1 MSRVASTQASAP
13 SEAITTTVAG
23 PYARPVATY
32 LSFLAF
38 AALLAVAPGPDT
50 FLTLR
55 ASVVGGRRRGMYTAA
70 GITAA
75 GAVQGLLAAMGLGA
89 VLAASE
95 PVFLT
100 IRWAGVVYLTWL
112 GVTALRSALRRDG
125 SAWAVGSGRAQVRR
139 RTAVRQGFV
148 CNITNPKVL
157 AFNLAVLPQ
166 FVGRD
171 QGVAVLAAYALTLV
185 AVGAVV
191 LLVVVHGASTAAS
204 RIARPG
210 FRRGID
216 GGTGVVMLGFAT
228 ALAAES

>member
-1 MSRVASTQASAP
+1 MT
-13 SEAITTTVAG
+13 
-23 PYARPVATY
+23 TY

-38 AALLAVAPGPDT
+38 ATLLAAAPGPDT

-55 ASVVGGRRRGMYTAA
+55 ASVVGGRRRGVWTMV

-75 GAVQGLLAAMGLGA
+75 GTAQGLLAAMGLGA

-100 IRWAGVVYLTWL
+100 IRWVGVVYLTWL
-112 GVTALRSALRRDG
+112 GVSALRAALRRDG
-125 SAWAVGSGRAQVRR
+125 SAWSVGSGRAQVRR
-139 RTAVRQGFV
+139 RTAFRQGFV

-166 FVGRD
+166 FVGHD
-171 QGVAVLAAYALTLV
+171 QGAVTLV
-185 AVGAVV
+185 LYAMT
-191 LLVVVHGASTAAS
+191 LVVVGALVLLTVVALAAAAAV

-228 ALAAES
+228 ALAAEA